1 MANDMIINS
10 LLCFLNTASRDYS
23 PDSLSDL
30 IYSFYSL
37 EKIRE
42 SKTILYNI
50 LNLDQ
55 VVRRDPDK
63 KTKRS
68 D

>member
-10 LLCFLNTASRDYS
+10 LLCFLNTVYRDYS